1 VAGPIAD
8 FSHQAWVAVG
18 DTVRFDGTVSTSSD
32 NITAYRWRIQGDT
45 LKQGD
50 SLEVERIGA
59 KVTHQFSK
67 PGVYPV
73 TLTVTTDAKTAC
85 NQASITKVVRV
96 NAPPTL
102 AANVPQ
108 AVAVGERFLLDAS
121 QSFDPDGIV
130 TKYEWKADGK
140 PIGTTPKVAHVFE
153 KPGNHQIE
161 VTITDDSPTRT
172 KSVTQV
178 FNVFA
183 NAAPKPEIVLP
194 SPIYEN
200 ERIALVPRPL
210 QDADGDTLRF
220 SWLIDGKLYK
230 DELVQFSAG
239 RHLIQLNADDQRN
252 LLNSRDSL
260 LKEVQVLPPPPF
272 PTSLPKHIVQ
282 GTTIDLRKVFEQ
294 HKIGFVSSSFIAPT
308 FQATVLGK
316 QELKLGWQPRNEILK
331 TEVYPLTVWESLKFL
346 EQPAPLR
353 LIWNPAN
360 PTTILTAPSVN
371 RPDEWKVIYKWTK
384 GRQVL
389 GFGKTL
395 EVPLR
400 KGENVFTV
408 EASEEGVEGSKAI
421 TTTVVVITQ

>member
-1 VAGPIAD
+1 MITFDGSRSVNPVGAIGSYSWDFGDGETALGPTVQHSYSKPGIYSVALTVVGTKGVAKRGKCSNVSQAISIVRVVAGPIAD

-85 NQASITKVVRV
+85 NQASATKFVRV

-194 SPIYEN
+194 SPIYDN

-220 SWLIDGKLYK
+220 S
-230 DELVQFSAG
+230 
-239 RHLIQLNADDQRN
+239 
-252 LLNSRDSL
+252 
-260 LKEVQVLPPPPF
+260 
-272 PTSLPKHIVQ
+272 
-282 GTTIDLRKVFEQ
+282 
-294 HKIGFVSSSFIAPT
+294 
-308 FQATVLGK
+308 
-316 QELKLGWQPRNEILK
+316 
-331 TEVYPLTVWESLKFL
+331 
-346 EQPAPLR
+346 
-353 LIWNPAN
+353 
-360 PTTILTAPSVN
+360 
-371 RPDEWKVIYKWTK
+371 
-384 GRQVL
+384 
-389 GFGKTL
+389 
-395 EVPLR
+395 
-400 KGENVFTV
+400 
-408 EASEEGVEGSKAI
+408 
-421 TTTVVVITQ
+421 VVH